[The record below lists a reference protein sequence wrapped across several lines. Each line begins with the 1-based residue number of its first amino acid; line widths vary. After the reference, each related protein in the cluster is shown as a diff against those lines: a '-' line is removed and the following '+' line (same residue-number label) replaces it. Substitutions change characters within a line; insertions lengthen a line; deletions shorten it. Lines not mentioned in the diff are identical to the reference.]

1 MAERK
6 IIHVDMDA
14 FFASVEQLDNPDLKG
29 RPIAVGHD
37 APRSVVATASYEARK
52 FGVHSAQPMAQAKRR
67 CEQLVIVE
75 PHFARYR
82 EVSAQV
88 HEIFHRYTDIVE
100 PISVD
105 EAFLDVT
112 ENKKGITL
120 AMDIAKEIRQAIWDE
135 LHLTASAGVSCN
147 KLLAKIASDFRKP
160 NGLTV
165 VHPQRIQAFLQH
177 LPVENLWG
185 VGPKTKQ
192 KMYDLMVHTCGQLRE
207 VPLEILKLEF
217 GKMGQVFY
225 DFARGIDNRPVVT
238 DWIRKSVGCEATFE
252 SDISKPSAAIIV
264 LYQAVIELV
273 QRIAKCGFEGRTLT
287 LKVKYADFTQVTRSL
302 TQNKV
307 LRDKD
312 DILPLA
318 KQLLA
323 KVDFKEHP
331 FRLLGLSVSRTDNDQ
346 HEEPHQQWHT
356 GELPFE
362 PY

>member
-37 APRSVVATASYEARK
+37 APRSVVSTASYEARK
-52 FGVHSAQPMAQAKRR
+52 YGVHSAQPMAQAKRR
-67 CEQLVIVE
+67 CNQLVIVE

-88 HEIFHRYTDIVE
+88 HEIFHRYTDIIE

-238 DWIRKSVGCEATFE
+238 DWIRKSVGCEETFE
-252 SDISKPSAAIIV
+252 SDISKTSAAIIV

-346 HEEPHQQWHT
+346 HEEPRQQWQT

>member
-1 MAERK
+1 
-6 IIHVDMDA
+6 MDA
-14 FFASVEQLDNPDLKG
+14 FFASVEQLDNPALKG
-29 RPIAVGHD
+29 QPLAVGHD
-37 APRSVVATASYEARK
+37 APRSVVSTASYEARK
-52 FGVHSAQPMAQAKRR
+52 YGVHSAQSMMQAKRL
-67 CEQLVIVE
+67 CPHLVIVE
-75 PHFARYR
+75 PHFARYK
-82 EVSAQV
+82 EISQQV

-112 ENKKGITL
+112 ENKKGIAL

-165 VHPQRIQAFLQH
+165 VHPQRVEAFLSQ

-192 KMYDLMVHTCGQLRE
+192 RMHDLMIHTCGQLRE

-225 DFARGIDNRPVVT
+225 DFSRGIDERPVVT
-238 DWIRKSVGCEATFE
+238 DWTRKSVGCEETFE
-252 SDISKPSAAIIV
+252 NDISKPSAAIIV

-273 QRIAKCGFEGRTLT
+273 QRIAKSGFEGRTLT
-287 LKVKYADFTQVTRSL
+287 LKVKFADFTQVTRSL
-302 TQNKV
+302 TQSKV

-323 KVDFKEHP
+323 KVDYKDHP
-331 FRLLGLSVSRTDNDQ
+331 FRLLGLSVSRSDNERS
-346 HEEPHQQWHT
+346 EEPRKQWHT
-356 GELPFE
+356 GELPFK